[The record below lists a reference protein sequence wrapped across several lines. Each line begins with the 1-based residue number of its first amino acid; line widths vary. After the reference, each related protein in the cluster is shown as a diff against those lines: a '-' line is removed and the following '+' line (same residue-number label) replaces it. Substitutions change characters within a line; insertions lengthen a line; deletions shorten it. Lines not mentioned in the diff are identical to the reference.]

1 MTTQAEF
8 ERCAVE
14 FLGWRRIGVSGRFVK
29 YHDKTHATWHGPPGP
44 TPAFFFALWDR
55 CVEKGFTVD
64 VKMGVHPTSCMMS
77 LNGLDGVFVEGPPLH
92 ALAACVVQ
100 FLDMET

>member
-8 ERCAVE
+8 DRVARE

-55 CVEKGFTVD
+55 CVEKGLRVFPDHASTRLCAPF
-64 VKMGVHPTSCMMS
+64 K
-77 LNGLDGVFVEGPPLH
+77 LDASNHYTAEGDPRH
-92 ALAACVVQ
+92 ALAACVIQ